1 MTTLTARLRGLLG
14 RTGDRTPTYAPETV
28 LGLDDH
34 ASMPQTLALA
44 LQHVAIQSIYFVLPG
59 VVAVAFGASPIEATN
74 YLCLSLVALAFAAV
88 LQALRRGP
96 VGSGYPIPCIPS
108 IIMFAPLMLAAQMG
122 VGLGTAAA
130 MMALVGAATIALVPF
145 IRALSRL
152 MPTEV
157 TGVVV
162 FLIGAS
168 VLPTVMELLAL
179 DPTAPAAA
187 LPQLGVAF
195 SCFAVMVLV
204 GVPRWRFARYAVLI
218 GALAGTALA
227 LMLGMASRRAG
238 ELLAQA
244 PWFAMPRPIPWG
256 PVTIDTTLVT
266 AFLLCTVAAVA
277 SVIGTLV
284 AFQRAHDGGWTRPD
298 PGPLRR
304 GLLAHGLSAVFAG
317 LAGGMSPAVS
327 SASVGASIATRTFA
341 RSIAIAGAS
350 ILFVLAFSPK
360 LAALFVLVPAPVQA
374 AMLLYVAGFMMAQG
388 CEMLVLRTLDAR
400 RTVVAGLGLSAGLSA
415 LVAPA
420 FFAAALPALAAPLAI
435 GTVVAFAANLVTLPL
450 VRRDARFDL
459 ALRGDIGTVL
469 EDRVSAVGGA
479 WALRPDTVRRVHHAL
494 MELGDLLAARGVT
507 SMTVAATQ
515 QEERVRI
522 AVTFLG
528 EPLPRPARRPR
539 LEDIEAGGDAMEP
552 TALWLALRETSQHG
566 FRALGESQEVW
577 MLFQD

>member
-1 MTTLTARLRGLLG
+1 MLG
-14 RTGDRTPTYAPETV
+14 REGDRTPTHAPETV
-28 LGLDDH
+28 LGLDQH
-34 ASMPQTLALA
+34 APLPQTIALA
-44 LQHVAIQSIYFVLPG
+44 MQHIAIQSIYFVLPG
-59 VVAVAFGASPIEATN
+59 VVAVAFGATPIEATN
-74 YLCLSLVALAFAAV
+74 YLCLSLIALAFSAV

-122 VGLGTAAA
+122 AGLGAAAA
-130 MMALVGAATIALVPF
+130 MMALVGVATIALVPF

-168 VLPTVMELLAL
+168 VLPTVMQLLAL
-179 DPTAPAAA
+179 DASAPAAA

-195 SCFAVMVLV
+195 ACFGVMVMV
-204 GVPRWRFARYAVLI
+204 GVPRWRFARYTVLI
-218 GALAGTALA
+218 GALGGAVLALA
-227 LMLGMASRRAG
+227 LGMAAPRAAA
-238 ELLAQA
+238 LLAQA
-244 PWFAMPRPIPWG
+244 PWFAIPRPIPWG
-256 PVTIDTTLVT
+256 SVTFEPTLLT
-266 AFLLCTVAAVA
+266 SFLLCTVAAVA
-277 SVIGTLV
+277 SVLGTLV

-304 GLLAHGLSAVFAG
+304 GLLAHGISAVFAG
-317 LAGGMSPAVS
+317 LAGGMAPAVS
-327 SASVGASIATRTFA
+327 SASVGATIATRTFA
-341 RSIAIAGAS
+341 RSIAIAGAG

-360 LAALFVLVPAPVQA
+360 LAAVFVLVPAPVQA

-415 LVAPA
+415 LAAPA

-435 GTVVAFAANLVTLPL
+435 GTVVAFVVNLVTLPL
-450 VRRDARFDL
+450 VRRDAGFDV
-459 ALRGDIGTVL
+459 ALRGDLGTEL
-469 EDRVSAVGGA
+469 EDRVSAIGGA

-494 MELGDLLAARGVT
+494 MELGDLLAARGVV
-507 SMTVAATQ
+507 SMTVSATQ

-522 AVTFLG
+522 AVSFQG
-528 EPLPRPARRPR
+528 APLPKPARRP
-539 LEDIEAGGDAMEP
+539 LLADIEAGGDAMEP

-566 FRALGESQEVW
+566 TRSLGESQELW